1 MIDEF
6 EIRLLD
12 WEQARPGA
20 VLVRRSVFIEEQ
32 GVPEHLEW
40 DELDAQ
46 STHALCVDASGMA
59 VATGRLI
66 PHSLG
71 RQAVI
76 GRMAVL
82 IPHRN
87 TGLGMRVLN
96 GLLDR
101 AEATGRFNVELH
113 AQVQVLSFYHRVGFR
128 ESGPE
133 FDEAGIAHKRMILSL
148 SNRKR

>member
-1 MIDEF
+1 M
-6 EIRLLD
+6 
-12 WEQARPGA
+12 
-20 VLVRRSVFIEEQ
+20 
-32 GVPEHLEW
+32 PEHLEW

>member
-1 MIDEF
+1 MIERF

-40 DELDAQ
+40 DKLDAK
-46 STHALCVDASGMA
+46 STHALCVDASEVA

-66 PHSLG
+66 PDSLG

-82 IPHRN
+82 TSHRN
-87 TGLGMRVLN
+87 TGLGRRVLN
-96 GLLDR
+96 ALLDR
-101 AEATGRFNVELH
+101 AEATGRSTVELH
-113 AQVQVLSFYHRVGFR
+113 AQVRVLSFYRRFGFR

-133 FDEAGIAHKRMILSL
+133 FEEAGMVHKRMTLSL